1 MKNANENHD
10 MKGFL
15 PALPPLRRTPT
26 EPRLEA
32 RRSQRAR
39 TSSAGQ
45 CRRWSSRLR
54 TLQRRDISVEFDRC
68 ALTNAEGQKGYK
80 VGGI

>member
-1 MKNANENHD
+1 MNNANENHD
-10 MKGFL
+10 MTGFL

-32 RRSQRAR
+32 RRSERAC

-45 CRRWSSRLR
+45 CRRGSSRLR
-54 TLQRRDISVEFDRC
+54 AVERRDVSVEFDRC
-68 ALTNAEGQKGYK
+68 AITDAEGEKGYR
-80 VGGI
+80 VRGI

>member
-1 MKNANENHD
+1 MKNANENND
-10 MKGFL
+10 IKGFL
-15 PALPPLRRTPT
+15 PALPSLRRTPT

-45 CRRWSSRLR
+45 CRRGSSRLR
-54 TLQRRDISVEFDRC
+54 TLQRRDISIEFDRC
-68 ALTNAEGQKGYK
+68 AITDAEGEKGYR